1 MGVLSSSYKT
11 PTQVGRV
18 GSIRVSFELSD
29 CGCQR
34 TLNAKTY
41 EASEAVPLE
50 STACSVDAYHRGI
63 GQNIVSYIFYGDIN
77 STLHQHRDFFGGI
90 EINLIDVRKF
100 YPGNHTVLKIG
111 GSAPNKTFSA
121 RI

>member
-1 MGVLSSSYKT
+1 MGVLSSSYET

-100 YPGNHTVLKIG
+100 YPGNHTVLKIDS
-111 GSAPNKTFSA
+111 GSDDL
-121 RI
+121 I